1 MDLYKIVPSLV
12 ADGHRKETQVAEALL
27 RQIGEIYSDV
37 CCRQYISESQ
47 NKVRLFDLVL
57 QCRYCF
63 GGELTIP

>member
-1 MDLYKIVPSLV
+1 MDSYKIVPSLE

-27 RQIGEIYSDV
+27 GQIGEIYSDV
-37 CCRQYISESQ
+37 CCRRYISESR
-47 NKVRLFDLVL
+47 NTVRLFDRVL